1 MFGWERYVGTNGR
14 VIGMKTFGASVPW
27 KELQK
32 KSGFEPD
39 HVAAM
44 RRNCWK

>member
-1 MFGWERYVGTNGR
+1 MFGCERYGGTNGR
-14 VIGMKTFGASVPW
+14 IIGMKTCAASVPW

-32 KSGFEPD
+32 KTGFEPD
-39 HVAAM
+39 HVTGM